1 MVATVTRAL
10 PRPAHHTAA
19 LVTSV
24 VLLVILSFPV
34 TSVSGEPEAGPVP
47 GPVSVP
53 HDAGPAKGAP
63 GGDTPRERAEQSADL
78 VAQAKVTVGPPTTT
92 CDQRGVLRDLPDAVP
107 PCVLLL
113 TAWDQP
119 WWPLPLPHPDPV
131 PEQDDTGD
139 LPPTRAPPPTAN
151 TLI

>member
-1 MVATVTRAL
+1 M
-10 PRPAHHTAA
+10 
-19 LVTSV
+19 

-34 TSVSGEPEAGPVP
+34 SSLPGEYETGPAPGPLSAPHDPARAKAAPEADPP
-47 GPVSVP
+47 G
-53 HDAGPAKGAP
+53 
-63 GGDTPRERAEQSADL
+63 ERAGQRAEL
-78 VAQAKVTVGPPTTT
+78 VAQAKVTVGPPSTT
-92 CDQRGVLRDLPDAVP
+92 CDHRGVLRDLPDAVP
-107 PCVLLL
+107 PCALRL

-139 LPPTRAPPPTAN
+139 LPPTRAPPHTAN

>member
-34 TSVSGEPEAGPVP
+34 TSVPGEPDAGPVP
-47 GPVSVP
+47 GPVSAP
-53 HDAGPAKGAP
+53 HVEGPGKAAP
-63 GGDTPRERAEQSADL
+63 QHAEQRADL

-107 PCVLLL
+107 PCVLRL

>member
-34 TSVSGEPEAGPVP
+34 TSGPGESEAGPVP
-47 GPVSVP
+47 GPVSAPLEAATVE
-53 HDAGPAKGAP
+53 DASGD
-63 GGDTPRERAEQSADL
+63 DTPRQSAEQRADL

-92 CDQRGVLRDLPDAVP
+92 CDRGVLRDLPDAVP
-107 PCVLLL
+107 SCALRL

-119 WWPLPLPHPDPV
+119 WWPLPIPHPDPV
-131 PEQDDTGD
+131 PEQDHTGD